1 MISPLGWL
9 VDFTGH
15 AKVRHLVVH
24 QLQDGIVFGIVFH
37 LTNEGV
43 LEVYIKKALIN
54 HDNP

>member
-1 MISPLGWL
+1 MIFSVGL
-9 VDFTGH
+9 VDFASH
-15 AKVRHLVVH
+15 AKVGHLVVH

-43 LEVYIKKALIN
+43 LEVYIKKALIY